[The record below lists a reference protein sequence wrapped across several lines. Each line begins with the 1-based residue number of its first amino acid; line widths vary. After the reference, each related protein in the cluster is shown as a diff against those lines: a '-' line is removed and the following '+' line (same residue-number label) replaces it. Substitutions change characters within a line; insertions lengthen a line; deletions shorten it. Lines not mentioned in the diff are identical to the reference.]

1 MPTGDTMSEDF
12 HAYVRGRAAA
22 LRRSAYLLCGDL
34 HQADDLVQETL
45 TTAYT
50 RWFRVSRADNVD
62 AYVQRILVHTF
73 INERRRGW
81 WKVLPLGASAPEE
94 STATTGLEERE
105 VLRAALSKL
114 TPSQQAVL
122 VLRFLCDQSVADVAK
137 HLGYSEGAVKSQTHH
152 ALNAMRKKLGSDQS
166 TPGRTTAVA
175 RLTSRG
181 TR

>member
-1 MPTGDTMSEDF
+1 
-12 HAYVRGRAAA
+12 
-22 LRRSAYLLCGDL
+22 
-34 HQADDLVQETL
+34 
-45 TTAYT
+45 
-50 RWFRVSRADNVD
+50 VD

-81 WKVLPLGASAPEE
+81 WKVWLGASAPEG

-152 ALNAMRKKLGSDQS
+152 ALNAMRKNLGSYQS
-166 TPGRTTAVA
+166 TQGRTTVLT
-175 RLTSRG
+175 RLTSKG